1 MRFTP
6 EERDHYAEHG
16 WLLRERAFAE
26 WELPALREAA
36 EETVAA
42 VRARALAPGGG
53 PEFRIGE
60 GHRLQLSSATVIQW
74 EWREGSQEVRLL
86 EPVTHLHPRFGALW
100 EDPRLVEPFR
110 DALGTAEVVPFTC
123 KLNLKRPREGSEFPW
138 HQDYPYWYV
147 RTPEHAHEI
156 ATVILFLDAA
166 DAGNGGLR
174 VLPGSHKRAP
184 RRGIAA
190 SPPSS
195 SPTPRASTRSG
206 ERLVEAPA
214 GSLLF
219 FGSLLLHRS
228 TPNTSERPRRALLL
242 SFQPAGRPRQEA
254 LPFRPHLVQELP

>member
-1 MRFTP
+1 MRFSA
-6 EERDHYAEHG
+6 EESAHYTEHG
-16 WLLRERAFAE
+16 WLLREGAFAE

-174 VLPGSHKRAP
+174 VLPGSHKAGPAP
-184 RRGIAA
+184 RDRGEPTQFLADAA
-190 SPPSS
+190 
-195 SPTPRASTRSG
+195 RFDASG